1 MLPRTLRLLMTRIR
15 LNFFPIKLGD
25 NNVVFLQNLIVY
37 HICRERAMPIGVNLT
52 STPVTDGGLTI
63 KLRFPLAPLNINS
76 GYTGMMGNGGWGDV
90 ELLTLTLSFLSN
102 RKRYKKGGT
111 GIFSRVPILKGDARE

>member
-1 MLPRTLRLLMTRIR
+1 
-15 LNFFPIKLGD
+15 
-25 NNVVFLQNLIVY
+25 
-37 HICRERAMPIGVNLT
+37 MPIGINLT

-76 GYTGMMGNGGWGDV
+76 GYTVRDGEWGDV

-102 RKRYKKGGT
+102 RKRYKKGET
-111 GIFSRVPILKGDARE
+111 GIFSRVPILKGDLGGRLT